1 MGSPSLI
8 LVLIAVVWA
17 IVLAP
22 LLLGNTKPIRR
33 SGDGYEE
40 TRVLHTGG
48 TIPAVTRRRPRFTA
62 ADAKRYTPAAP
73 ADAALSLVDAASHPA
88 STQTDTPAR
97 AGSTRVNLALSKADT
112 EVMPVV
118 TSAEVPRGG
127 STAYS
132 VLLARAA
139 ADDAGYYELNESY
152 LSPRDFG
159 YAPLPVAVANEDGDA
174 EQESETEIATSG
186 NAADA
191 EDTSGQ
197 TDAVTADAQPD
208 AEAQS
213 DADAQPDDEVAPSG
227 DAALGDAALGEE
239 ADPSEADTPSEEDLA
254 FAAARAGRGG
264 FDPGRAQQARAG
276 RIQRRKWTFIGLLA
290 VTAVCLLAAVIVG
303 GWVWVLPT
311 VAIAVT
317 AWFMVALRRVVKQE
331 HALHQRRLR
340 QLRRARLGVDTARRP
355 GPAVRER
362 RRAGSIILDLDDENP
377 DFDHLPRC
385 RVTAEDGHLAGD
397 LQRA

>member
-22 LLLGNTKPIRR
+22 MLVGKTKPIRR
-33 SGDGYEE
+33 AGEGYEE

-62 ADAKRYTPAAP
+62 ADAKRYTSAAP
-73 ADAALSLVDAASHPA
+73 ANVETSLIDGPAHPA
-88 STQTDTPAR
+88 PTQSETADHT
-97 AGSTRVNLALSKADT
+97 GSTRINLALSQADT
-112 EVMPVV
+112 EVIPVV
-118 TSAEVPRGG
+118 QCPEAPRRG

-139 ADDAGYYELNESY
+139 ADEAEYYELSESY
-152 LSPRDFG
+152 FSPRDFG
-159 YAPLPVAVANEDGDA
+159 YAPLPVADADADADADAVEDTNSDTNDADDIGDAVNTDGEAEDGNADVEPDA
-174 EQESETEIATSG
+174 DETSEAEDSPDEDIALSED
-186 NAADA
+186 AAPSEA
-191 EDTSGQ
+191 EDT
-197 TDAVTADAQPD
+197 PN
-208 AEAQS
+208 
-213 DADAQPDDEVAPSG
+213 
-227 DAALGDAALGEE
+227 
-239 ADPSEADTPSEEDLA
+239 EEDLA

-264 FDPGRAQQARAG
+264 YDPERAQQARTR

-290 VTAVCLLAAVIVG
+290 VAAVCLLAAVIVG
-303 GWVWVLPT
+303 GWVWVLPA
-311 VAIAVT
+311 VAIGVT

-331 HALHQRRLR
+331 HALQQRRLQ
-340 QLRRARLGVDTARRP
+340 QLRRARLGVDTARRS
-355 GPAVRER
+355 GPVVRER

-385 RVTAEDGHLAGD
+385 RVAAEDGHLAGD
-397 LQRA
+397 LQRV

>member
-22 LLLGNTKPIRR
+22 MLLGNTKPIRR
-33 SGDGYEE
+33 SGEGYEE
-40 TRVLHTGG
+40 TLVLHTGG

-62 ADAKRYTPAAP
+62 ADAKRYTPAPP
-73 ADAALSLVDAASHPA
+73 ADAELSLVDAASHPA
-88 STQTDTPAR
+88 STQTETPAR

-118 TSAEVPRGG
+118 TSAEAPRGG

-139 ADDAGYYELNESY
+139 ADDAEYYELNESY
-152 LSPRDFG
+152 FSPRDFG
-159 YAPLPVAVANEDGDA
+159 YAPLAVGVANEDGDA
-174 EQESETEIATSG
+174 GQESETETATSG
-186 NAADA
+186 NATDA
-191 EDTSGQ
+191 EGTSGQ
-197 TDAVTADAQPD
+197 IDAVTADAQPD
-208 AEAQS
+208 ADARSEADDTP
-213 DADAQPDDEVAPSG
+213 DAEVSPCDE
-227 DAALGDAALGEE
+227 AARGEE

-303 GWVWVLPT
+303 GWLWVLPT

>member
-33 SGDGYEE
+33 SGEGYEE

-73 ADAALSLVDAASHPA
+73 ADAELSLVDAASHPA

-118 TSAEVPRGG
+118 TFAEVPRGG

-174 EQESETEIATSG
+174 GQESETETATSG

-208 AEAQS
+208 ADAQS
-213 DADAQPDDEVAPSG
+213 EADDTPDDEVSPS
-227 DAALGDAALGEE
+227 DEAARGAG
-239 ADPSEADTPSEEDLA
+239 ADPGEADTPSEEDLA

>member
-22 LLLGNTKPIRR
+22 MLVGKTKPIRR
-33 SGDGYEE
+33 AGEGYEE

-62 ADAKRYTPAAP
+62 ADAKRYTSAAP
-73 ADAALSLVDAASHPA
+73 ASAEPSLIDDPAHPAPTQSETVDRTGSPRINHALS
-88 STQTDTPAR
+88 Q
-97 AGSTRVNLALSKADT
+97 ADT
-112 EVMPVV
+112 EVIPVV
-118 TSAEVPRGG
+118 QCPEAPRRG

-139 ADDAGYYELNESY
+139 ADEAEYYELSESY
-152 LSPRDFG
+152 FSPRDFG
-159 YAPLPVAVANEDGDA
+159 YAPLPVA
-174 EQESETEIATSG
+174 
-186 NAADA
+186 
-191 EDTSGQ
+191 
-197 TDAVTADAQPD
+197 
-208 AEAQS
+208 
-213 DADAQPDDEVAPSG
+213 DADAVEDTNSDTSPTVDTVDTVDTDGEAEDGIADGEAEDGNADGEPESDDAP
-227 DAALGDAALGEE
+227 E
-239 ADPSEADTPSEEDLA
+239 ADDSPGEDVALREDAVPSEAEDIPNEEDLA

-264 FDPGRAQQARAG
+264 YDPGRAQQARTR

-290 VTAVCLLAAVIVG
+290 VTAVCLLAAVIIG
-303 GWVWVLPT
+303 GWVWVLPAA
-311 VAIAVT
+311 AIGVT

-331 HALHQRRLR
+331 HALQQRRLR
-340 QLRRARLGVDTARRP
+340 QLRRARLGVDTAQHP

-385 RVTAEDGHLAGD
+385 RVTVEDGHLAGD

>member
-62 ADAKRYTPAAP
+62 ADAKRYTPAVP
-73 ADAALSLVDAASHPA
+73 ADAELSLVDAASHPA

-174 EQESETEIATSG
+174 GQESETETATSG

-197 TDAVTADAQPD
+197 TDAVTADAQP
-208 AEAQS
+208 EA
-213 DADAQPDDEVAPSG
+213 DDTPDDEVSPS
-227 DAALGDAALGEE
+227 DEAARGAG
-239 ADPSEADTPSEEDLA
+239 ADPGEADTPSEEDLA

-264 FDPGRAQQARAG
+264 YDPERAQQARAG

-397 LQRA
+397 LQRV

>member
-22 LLLGNTKPIRR
+22 MLLGNTKPIRR
-33 SGDGYEE
+33 SGEGYEE

-62 ADAKRYTPAAP
+62 ADAKRYTPAPP
-73 ADAALSLVDAASHPA
+73 ADAELSLVDAASHPA
-88 STQTDTPAR
+88 STQTETPAR

-118 TSAEVPRGG
+118 TSAEAPRGG

-139 ADDAGYYELNESY
+139 ADDAEYYELNESY
-152 LSPRDFG
+152 FSPRDFG
-159 YAPLPVAVANEDGDA
+159 YAPLAVGVANEDGDA
-174 EQESETEIATSG
+174 GQESETETATSG
-186 NAADA
+186 NATDA
-191 EDTSGQ
+191 EGTSGQ
-197 TDAVTADAQPD
+197 IDAVTADAQP
-208 AEAQS
+208 EA
-213 DADAQPDDEVAPSG
+213 DDTPDDEVSPC
-227 DAALGDAALGEE
+227 DEAARGAGAEPG
-239 ADPSEADTPSEEDLA
+239 EADTPSEEDLA

-303 GWVWVLPT
+303 GWLWVLPT

-317 AWFMVALRRVVKQE
+317 AWFMVALRRVVKHE

-397 LQRA
+397 LQRV

>member
-73 ADAALSLVDAASHPA
+73 ADAELSLVDAASHPA
-88 STQTDTPAR
+88 STQTDTPVR

-139 ADDAGYYELNESY
+139 ADDAGYYELNE
-152 LSPRDFG
+152 F
-159 YAPLPVAVANEDGDA
+159 PL
-174 EQESETEIATSG
+174 
-186 NAADA
+186 
-191 EDTSGQ
+191 
-197 TDAVTADAQPD
+197 
-208 AEAQS
+208 
-213 DADAQPDDEVAPSG
+213 
-227 DAALGDAALGEE
+227 
-239 ADPSEADTPSEEDLA
+239 
-254 FAAARAGRGG
+254 R
-264 FDPGRAQQARAG
+264 
-276 RIQRRKWTFIGLLA
+276 
-290 VTAVCLLAAVIVG
+290 
-303 GWVWVLPT
+303 
-311 VAIAVT
+311 
-317 AWFMVALRRVVKQE
+317 
-331 HALHQRRLR
+331 
-340 QLRRARLGVDTARRP
+340 
-355 GPAVRER
+355 
-362 RRAGSIILDLDDENP
+362 
-377 DFDHLPRC
+377 
-385 RVTAEDGHLAGD
+385 
-397 LQRA
+397 

>member
-62 ADAKRYTPAAP
+62 ADAKRYTPAVP
-73 ADAALSLVDAASHPA
+73 ADAELSLVDAASHPA

-174 EQESETEIATSG
+174 GQESETETATSG

-197 TDAVTADAQPD
+197 TDAVTADAQP
-208 AEAQS
+208 EA
-213 DADAQPDDEVAPSG
+213 DDTPDDEVSPS
-227 DAALGDAALGEE
+227 DEAARGAG
-239 ADPSEADTPSEEDLA
+239 ADPGEADTPSEEDLA

-264 FDPGRAQQARAG
+264 YDPERAQQARAG

-355 GPAVRER
+355 GRPVRER

-397 LQRA
+397 LQRV